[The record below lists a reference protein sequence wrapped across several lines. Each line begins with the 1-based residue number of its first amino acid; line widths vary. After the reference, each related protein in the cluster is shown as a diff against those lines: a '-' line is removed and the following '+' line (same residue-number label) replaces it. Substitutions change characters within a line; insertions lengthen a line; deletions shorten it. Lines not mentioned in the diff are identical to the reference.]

1 MQRESL
7 VMIPGTLCDE
17 RIFAQQAKYLRRH
30 CNVILINYKDLR
42 SLKDWPKHLLSK
54 LPLNFS
60 VLGFSLGGIWAL
72 ELLRQEPRRI
82 NRIALIASN
91 AEAASKASS
100 LRSQKMWANWK
111 VNGPKSVIDE
121 ASKKY
126 FHHDLHLIKHLP
138 LLEDMAL
145 KTKSHVAKMTFEWA
159 AKRPS
164 GHAIISNYKNPI
176 LLVSGAKDTMC
187 PQETQMKIVQ
197 NNSFAKWIE
206 VPRCGHFI
214 PLEHPKKLNQFLQ
227 NWLNTP
233 TSNTKIYHELHQ

>member
-17 RIFAQQAKYLRRH
+17 RIFAQQAKYLLRH
-30 CNVILINYKDLR
+30 CNVILVNYKDLR
-42 SLKDWPKHLLSK
+42 CLKDWPKHLLSK

-91 AEAASKASS
+91 AKEANKLSA

-111 VNGPKSVIDE
+111 VNGPKLVIDE

-126 FHHDLHLIKHLP
+126 FYHDLHLMKHLP

-164 GHAIISNYKNPI
+164 GHAVISQYENPI
-176 LLVSGAKDTMC
+176 LLVSGEKTRCAPKRLKRKLCKT
-187 PQETQMKIVQ
+187 TRFQ
-197 NNSFAKWIE
+197 NGLNYPDAGTSF
-206 VPRCGHFI
+206 R
-214 PLEHPKKLNQFLQ
+214 
-227 NWLNTP
+227 
-233 TSNTKIYHELHQ
+233 

>member
-42 SLKDWPKHLLSK
+42 SLKDWPKQLLSK

-91 AEAASKASS
+91 AEAASKVSN

-111 VNGPKSVIDE
+111 VNGPKSVVDE

-126 FHHDLHLIKHLP
+126 FHHDLHLMKHLP

-145 KTKSHVAKMTFEWA
+145 KTKSE
-159 AKRPS
+159 
-164 GHAIISNYKNPI
+164 
-176 LLVSGAKDTMC
+176 KDTMC
-187 PQETQMKIVQ
+187 PKETQKKIVQ

-206 VPRCGHFI
+206 LPRCGHFI

>member
-1 MQRESL
+1 LAETS
-7 VMIPGTLCDE
+7 
-17 RIFAQQAKYLRRH
+17 
-30 CNVILINYKDLR
+30 
-42 SLKDWPKHLLSK
+42 
-54 LPLNFS
+54 
-60 VLGFSLGGIWAL
+60 AL
-72 ELLRQEPRRI
+72 QI
-82 NRIALIASN
+82 AALIASN

-138 LLEDMAL
+138 LLEDMAD
-145 KTKSHVAKMTFEWA
+145 KTKSHVAKKTFEWA

-164 GHAIISNYKNPI
+164 GHAVISKYENPI
-176 LLVSGAKDTMC
+176 LLVSGEKDAIC
-187 PQETQMKIVQ
+187 PKETQMKILQ

-206 VPRCGHFI
+206 LPRCGHFI

-233 TSNTKIYHELHQ
+233 TSNTKI

>member
-30 CNVILINYKDLR
+30 CNVILVNYKDLR

-82 NRIALIASN
+82 NRFALIASN
-91 AEAASKASS
+91 AEAASKVSS
-100 LRSQKMWANWK
+100 LRSQKMWVNWK

-126 FHHDLHLIKHLP
+126 FHHDLH
-138 LLEDMAL
+138 
-145 KTKSHVAKMTFEWA
+145 
-159 AKRPS
+159 
-164 GHAIISNYKNPI
+164 
-176 LLVSGAKDTMC
+176 
-187 PQETQMKIVQ
+187 
-197 NNSFAKWIE
+197 
-206 VPRCGHFI
+206 
-214 PLEHPKKLNQFLQ
+214 
-227 NWLNTP
+227 
-233 TSNTKIYHELHQ
+233 

>member
-1 MQRESL
+1 MQREFL

-30 CNVILINYKDLR
+30 CNVILVNYRDLR
-42 SLKDWPKHLLSK
+42 SIKDWPQHLLAK

-72 ELLRQEPRRI
+72 ELLRQAPQRI
-82 NRIALIASN
+82 KRIALIASN
-91 AEAASKASS
+91 AEAASKVSQ
-100 LRSQKMWANWK
+100 LRSKKMWATWK

-126 FHHDLHLIKHLP
+126 FHHDSHLVKHLP

-159 AKRPS
+159 AKRPC
-164 GHAIISNYKNPI
+164 GHAAISKYENPI
-176 LLVSGAKDTMC
+176 LLVSGQKDMMC
-187 PQETQMKIVQ
+187 PKETQKKILQ
-197 NNSFAKWIE
+197 NNTFAKWIE
-206 VPRCGHFI
+206 LPRCGHFI
-214 PLEHPKKLNQFLQ
+214 PLEHPKKLNQFIQ

-233 TSNTKIYHELHQ
+233 TSEENL